1 MCNRICSKP
10 VHCGH
15 TCDSNKPCSQDHICT
30 CACKIITEEALKY
43 IIEDEK
49 VPESVEIQEMSEKE
63 RLRQKMVQDYR
74 AFANG
79 GAQEQDAR
87 LHARENARIK
97 GKRRNFTTKIAI
109 GDLLGVG
116 PLSIDADPV
125 GTGSSGARE
134 QEQGDSNWFVQQGSL
149 LD

>member
-1 MCNRICSKP
+1 M
-10 VHCGH
+10 HCGH

-30 CACKIITEEALKY
+30 CVCKIIAEEASKS
-43 IIEDEK
+43 IIEDEE

-134 QEQGDSNWFVQQGSL
+134 QGQGDSDRSVPQGSL

>member
-1 MCNRICSKP
+1 
-10 VHCGH
+10 
-15 TCDSNKPCSQDHICT
+15 
-30 CACKIITEEALKY
+30 
-43 IIEDEK
+43 
-49 VPESVEIQEMSEKE
+49 MSEKE

-87 LHARENARIK
+87 LHARANARSK
-97 GKRRNFTTKIAI
+97 GKRRKFTTKIAI

>member
-1 MCNRICSKP
+1 M
-10 VHCGH
+10 HCGH

-30 CACKIITEEALKY
+30 CACKIIAEEAPKY
-43 IIEDEK
+43 IIEDEPA
-49 VPESVEIQEMSEKE
+49 PEPVDIQEVSEKE

-87 LHARENARIK
+87 LHARANARSK
-97 GKRRNFTTKIAI
+97 GKQRKFTTKVAI
-109 GDLLGVG
+109 WDLFGDGLLN
-116 PLSIDADPV
+116 IDAGPV
-125 GTGSSGARE
+125 GTGSSGAL
-134 QEQGDSNWFVQQGSL
+134 EQGRGDSDRSVPQGSL